1 MAAPRRGWACPGA
14 GRRAGG
20 PLAAC
25 GHSSPTRPS
34 LLPLRL
40 RTFSGRIPP
49 VLTPEQRRLLVTQPR
64 ACWVPCKPSWPLRA
78 MLVWIIMGLLGRL
91 SVDSAL
97 RTFLVG
103 GTKCEISLLLHFFF
117 FLRKAKWMKLL
128 RVPPACKRRPQP
140 LSFPKVRFLPQ
151 SPFLEKSPGSGG
163 VHSLPPL
170 MLGLGLS

>member
-1 MAAPRRGWACPGA
+1 MPGSGAVQPKLLVMEEAWGPGDTPKGLGCETVGSLRPLSLQVGELVWAGQWAQMPGEAGLGRWAWLPPGEAGPAPRRQKGW
-14 GRRAGG
+14 G

-49 VLTPEQRRLLVTQPR
+49 VLTPEQRRPLVTQPR

-91 SVDSAL
+91 SVDPG
-97 RTFLVG
+97 FLKNLFG
-103 GTKCEISLLLHFFF
+103 RGNK
-117 FLRKAKWMKLL
+117 K
-128 RVPPACKRRPQP
+128 
-140 LSFPKVRFLPQ
+140 
-151 SPFLEKSPGSGG
+151 
-163 VHSLPPL
+163 
-170 MLGLGLS
+170 